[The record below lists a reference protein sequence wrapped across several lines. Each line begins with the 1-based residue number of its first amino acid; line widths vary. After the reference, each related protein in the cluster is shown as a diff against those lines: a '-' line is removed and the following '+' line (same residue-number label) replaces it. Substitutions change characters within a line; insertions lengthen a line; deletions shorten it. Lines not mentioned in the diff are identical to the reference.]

1 MVSGINGNFSLRTLE
16 YIKNELVFIS
26 TENGEITEEAQSKL
40 SSDAANMINYFGN
53 NKNILTGKID
63 DLITQNE
70 AKNKQTSKE
79 AAPDMDLS
87 LDNDIKAQKP
97 KGI

>member
-1 MVSGINGNFSLRTLE
+1 MVSGISGNFPLRTLE
-16 YIKNELVFIS
+16 YVKNELNFIS
-26 TENGEITEEAQSKL
+26 TENGEITEETQSNL
-40 SSDAANMINYFGN
+40 SSDATNMINYFGN
-53 NKNILTGKID
+53 NKNILTGRID

-79 AAPDMDLS
+79 AAPNMDLS
-87 LDNDIKAQKP
+87 LDNINAQKP